1 LPAFARLRNK
11 DMVRPLSG
19 HAAGNPFPAHESFME
34 EDMLKKH
41 MAACLVT
48 TALLAAPAL
57 AQTSSSSGSGASSA
71 AASSGKFLTEEKPN
85 QWRASKLVGINVYG
99 PNNEKIGDINEV
111 LVDRNGKA
119 EAVVIGVGGFL
130 GIGEK
135 DVAIPFDQVRWS
147 DNPNEGRSAASTG
160 TGTSASGGAA
170 SGTAGTAGTAGG
182 AGMAGGAGT
191 GTAGTG
197 AGATTGSTGSTG
209 STGANRTAADRG
221 YPDHAMISMT
231 KDELK
236 GAPSFRY
243 AGSTSRD
250 NNASGGSRSGA
261 AGGSGSGGA
270 SGMGGS
276 TGAGTAAP
284 GSTAPRQ

>member
-1 LPAFARLRNK
+1 
-11 DMVRPLSG
+11 MVRPLSG

-57 AQTSSSSGSGASSA
+57 AQTSSSSGSGASSS

-99 PNNEKIGDINEV
+99 PNNEKVGDINEV

-135 DVAIPFDQVRWS
+135 DVAVPFDEVRWS
-147 DNPNEGRSAASTG
+147 DNPNELRSAASTG
-160 TGTSASGGAA
+160 TGTTASGGAA
-170 SGTAGTAGTAGG
+170 SGTAA
-182 AGMAGGAGT
+182 GAGT

-197 AGATTGSTGSTG
+197 AGATTGSTGTAG
-209 STGANRTAADRG
+209 TTRTAADRG

-250 NNASGGSRSGA
+250 TSGA
-261 AGGSGSGGA
+261 AGTRPAGSTG
-270 SGMGGS
+270 

>member
-1 LPAFARLRNK
+1 
-11 DMVRPLSG
+11 
-19 HAAGNPFPAHESFME
+19 
-34 EDMLKKH
+34 MLKKH
-41 MAACLVT
+41 IAACLVT

-99 PNNEKIGDINEV
+99 PNNEKVGDINEV

-130 GIGEK
+130 GLGEK
-135 DVAIPFDQVRWS
+135 DVAIPFDEVRWS
-147 DNPNEGRSAASTG
+147 DSPNPSRSTASSGSGASG
-160 TGTSASGGAA
+160 TGATASGGAA
-170 SGTAGTAGTAGG
+170 SSSAGTAGTAGG

-191 GTAGTG
+191 TGTTATG
-197 AGATTGSTGSTG
+197 AGSTTGSTGTAST
-209 STGANRTAADRG
+209 RTSADRG

-250 NNASGGSRSGA
+250 NAGA
-261 AGGSGSGGA
+261 ARPAGTGA
-270 SGMGGS
+270 SGMGTT

>member
-1 LPAFARLRNK
+1 
-11 DMVRPLSG
+11 
-19 HAAGNPFPAHESFME
+19 ME

-57 AQTSSSSGSGASSA
+57 AQTSSGSSGSGASSA
-71 AASSGKFLTEEKPN
+71 AASSGKFLSEEKPN
-85 QWRASKLVGINVYG
+85 QWRASKLVGVDVYG
-99 PNNEKIGDINEV
+99 PNKEKVGDINEV
-111 LVDRNGKA
+111 LIDRNGKA
-119 EAVVIGVGGFL
+119 EAIVIGVGGFL

-135 DVAIPFDQVRWS
+135 DVAVPFDQVRWS
-147 DNPNEGRSAASTG
+147 DNPNDVRSTASTSGSAGGAG
-160 TGTSASGGAA
+160 TGATATGGSA

-182 AGMAGGAGT
+182 AGMASP
-191 GTAGTG
+191 TAGTG
-197 AGATTGSTGSTG
+197 AGATTGSTGTAGTARTDAS
-209 STGANRTAADRG
+209 GANRG

-231 KDELK
+231 KEELNN
-236 GAPSFRY
+236 APSFRY

-250 NNASGGSRSGA
+250 NTGA
-261 AGGSGSGGA
+261 AGTRPAG
-270 SGMGGS
+270 

>member
-1 LPAFARLRNK
+1 
-11 DMVRPLSG
+11 
-19 HAAGNPFPAHESFME
+19 
-34 EDMLKKH
+34 MLKKH
-41 MAACLVT
+41 IAACLVT

-71 AASSGKFLTEEKPN
+71 ASSGKFLSEEKPN

-99 PNNEKIGDINEV
+99 PNNEKVGDINEV
-111 LVDRNGKA
+111 LVDRNGRA

-130 GIGEK
+130 GLGEK
-135 DVAIPFDQVRWS
+135 DVAIPFDEVRWS
-147 DNPNEGRSAASTG
+147 DSPNPSRSTASSGSGASG
-160 TGTSASGGAA
+160 TGATASGGAA
-170 SGTAGTAGTAGG
+170 SSSAGTAGG
-182 AGMAGGAGT
+182 TGMTGT
-191 GTAGTG
+191 TAGTG
-197 AGATTGSTGSTG
+197 AGSTTGSTGTTAST
-209 STGANRTAADRG
+209 RTSADRG

-250 NNASGGSRSGA
+250 NAGA
-261 AGGSGSGGA
+261 ARPAGTGA
-270 SGMGGS
+270 SGMGTT